1 MFLFSDAKVRR
12 FMYTN
17 QIKQEKIT
25 KMFFFI
31 DINQSAPPQRGL

>member
-17 QIKQEKIT
+17 QISQRKIT
-25 KMFFFI
+25 KMLFFI
-31 DINQSAPPQRGL
+31 DINQNTYLHSL